1 MAEDQRFKSR
11 NLQPFFVLRLYSQPL
26 FSFVNFSNV

>member
-26 FSFVNFSNV
+26 FFIRQF